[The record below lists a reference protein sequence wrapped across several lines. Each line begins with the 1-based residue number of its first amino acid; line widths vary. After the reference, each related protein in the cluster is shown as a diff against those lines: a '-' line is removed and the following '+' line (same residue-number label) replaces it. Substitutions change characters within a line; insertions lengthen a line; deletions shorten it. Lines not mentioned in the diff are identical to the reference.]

1 MLNILKAHLE
11 KKRKEEHE
19 KDLKKALAQKCG
31 DVGSQYASHKEDETE
46 YTIVTINGESIRVKK
61 EEITIESFT
70 DLKLKNR
77 KY

>member
-1 MLNILKAHLE
+1 MLNILKEHLV

-19 KDLKKALAQKCG
+19 KELKQALAQKCA
-31 DVGSQYASHKEDETE
+31 DVGSQYASHKEDDTE

>member
-19 KDLKKALAQKCG
+19 KELKKALAQKCG

>member
-1 MLNILKAHLE
+1 MLNILKEHLE

-19 KDLKKALAQKCG
+19 KELKQALAQKCA
-31 DVGSQYASHKEDETE
+31 DVGSQYASHKEDDTE

>member
-1 MLNILKAHLE
+1 
-11 KKRKEEHE
+11 
-19 KDLKKALAQKCG
+19 LAQKCG

>member
-19 KDLKKALAQKCG
+19 KELKKALAQKCG

-46 YTIVTINGESIRVKK
+46 YTIVTINGQWREHTGQKRR
-61 EEITIESFT
+61 
-70 DLKLKNR
+70 NNH
-77 KY
+77 

>member
-1 MLNILKAHLE
+1 MLNILKEHLE

-19 KDLKKALAQKCG
+19 KELKKALAQKCG

>member
-1 MLNILKAHLE
+1 MLNILKEHLE

-19 KDLKKALAQKCG
+19 KELKQALAQKCA

>member
-1 MLNILKAHLE
+1 MLNILKEHWG

-19 KDLKKALAQKCG
+19 KELKKALAQKCA

>member
-1 MLNILKAHLE
+1 MLNILKEHLE

-19 KDLKKALAQKCG
+19 KELKQALAQKCA

-61 EEITIESFT
+61 EEITIESYT

>member
-1 MLNILKAHLE
+1 MLNILKEHLE
-11 KKRKEEHE
+11 KKRKAEHE
-19 KDLKKALAQKCG
+19 KELKKALAQKCG